1 MKINE
6 KLIEKL
12 FNHKIKLKKEED
24 KIELSEYE
32 ERIPMYDIYTN
43 QIYPVDKK
51 DILLYLDENSYR
63 FIDKQL
69 VENIINIFEK
79 YKKKYEKT
87 NDKDQKNRLLILLH
101 EFSNMIK
108 IIRNVQLE
116 SEIELRE
123 EKKDEEKKENTI

>member
-6 KLIEKL
+6 KLIEKV
-12 FNHKIKLKKEED
+12 FNYKIKLKKEED

-32 ERIPMYDIYTN
+32 EIIPMYDIYTN

-69 VENIINIFEK
+69 VENIIKIFEK

-101 EFSNMIK
+101 EFSNIIK
-108 IIRNVQLE
+108 IIR
-116 SEIELRE
+116 IF
-123 EKKDEEKKENTI
+123 